1 VRVALL
7 TKRFPPQRCGV
18 GDYSAELARALASH
32 GHAVTVYVAS
42 HAEGRPADVSVREIA
57 LEGRRDIAAAVRTIL
72 ATKPELVLIEYSG
85 YAWGRWGVPFWM
97 NRFVFRLRRSGVR
110 VAVALHEIAI
120 SARAFPRWAP
130 LALLQTLHAW
140 LLAVAA
146 HDVIVN
152 TRERVVRLRRWLF
165 WRPQSV
171 HYRPNSSNIR
181 VTPISPAR
189 RTDLRAA
196 RGADAGTLVV
206 VMFGMFAAWKKYEE
220 VIRAMAGLRERLDV
234 RLWLLGDWTV
244 ADASYIRALRELIA
258 SQKLED
264 ICWWSGPL
272 PAAEISAHLQA
283 ADIFVLPQADGDLT
297 RSGAFL
303 AAAAHGLPCVAV
315 RNSANQVEFV
325 HGENVLLV
333 AGSNAPEFQSALTT
347 LAANAELRDTLGA
360 EARKL
365 YESVFAIAHAPTTLP
380 LLREDANGARLEREG
395 VSEPRAS
402 R

>member
-1 VRVALL
+1 
-7 TKRFPPQRCGV
+7 
-18 GDYSAELARALASH
+18 
-32 GHAVTVYVAS
+32 
-42 HAEGRPADVSVREIA
+42 
-57 LEGRRDIAAAVRTIL
+57 
-72 ATKPELVLIEYSG
+72 
-85 YAWGRWGVPFWM
+85 
-97 NRFVFRLRRSGVR
+97 
-110 VAVALHEIAI
+110 
-120 SARAFPRWAP
+120 
-130 LALLQTLHAW
+130 
-140 LLAVAA
+140 
-146 HDVIVN
+146 
-152 TRERVVRLRRWLF
+152 
-165 WRPQSV
+165 
-171 HYRPNSSNIR
+171 
-181 VTPISPAR
+181 
-189 RTDLRAA
+189 
-196 RGADAGTLVV
+196 
-206 VMFGMFAAWKKYEE
+206 MFGMFAAWKKYEE
-220 VIRAMAGLRERLDV
+220 VIRAMAGLHERLDV

-347 LAANAELRDTLGA
+347 LAANAERRDTLGA